1 MQRKEEKS
9 KSRTSSYLIR
19 LSKSSEN
26 GDMRVRLVPIGRE
39 SAVYHFAN
47 LEGLFAF
54 LASQFEE
61 EESDEKKIF

>member
-9 KSRTSSYLIR
+9 KSRTHSYLIR
-19 LSKSSEN
+19 LSKSSAN
-26 GDMRVRLVPIGRE
+26 GGMRVRLEPIGRE
-39 SAVYHFAN
+39 LPIHYFAS

-54 LASQFEE
+54 LTGQLEE